1 MSEAILQNVRV
12 IVTRPQ
18 EQAQV
23 LENAL
28 SALGADVICIPG
40 LVILPTV
47 DEWAIKQQFQDLD
60 GYQHLIF
67 TSVNAVQFGM
77 QWIDRYWPQ
86 WPVGVYCYSVG
97 PGTASAL
104 TEHHIH
110 SQLPQQ
116 FSSEGLLALPA
127 LQGIKDQRVLI
138 VKGHGGRTLLKET
151 LQERGA
157 QVSCVD
163 VYSRV
168 CPEPEPGA
176 VTQLDVWLAEN
187 NPIVL
192 LLSSVDVLEN
202 LKIQLASSWNNL
214 KKAFVLVISERIAQ
228 RVRLE
233 GFTQVSVSPG
243 PGNDIVINTL
253 VSLVESGTIKTAK

>member
-12 IVTRPQ
+12 IVTRPP
-18 EQAQV
+18 EQAHA

-28 SALGADVICIPG
+28 SALGADVMGVPG
-40 LVILPTV
+40 LVILPAV
-47 DEWAIKQQFQDLD
+47 DDWAIKQQFQDLD
-60 GYQHLIF
+60 CYQHLIF

-86 WPVGVYCYSVG
+86 WPVGVHCYSVG

-104 TEHHIH
+104 TGHGVH

-127 LQGIKDQRVLI
+127 LQNIKDQRVLI
-138 VKGHGGRTLLKET
+138 VKGQGGRTLLKET
-151 LQERGA
+151 LQERNA
-157 QVSCVD
+157 QVDCAE
-163 VYSRV
+163 VYSRA

-176 VTQLDVWLAEN
+176 VTQLEVWLAEN

-192 LLSSVDVLEN
+192 LLSSVEVLEN

-233 GFTQVSVSPG
+233 GFTQVTVSPG
-243 PGNDIVINTL
+243 PSNDIVINTL
-253 VSLVESGTIKTAK
+253 ISLVENGTIKTAK

>member
-1 MSEAILQNVRV
+1 MSEAILQNVRI

-18 EQAQV
+18 AQAHV

-40 LVILPTV
+40 LAILPAM

-60 GYQHLIF
+60 CYQHLIF
-67 TSVNAVQFGM
+67 TSVNAVRFGV

-86 WPVGVYCYSVG
+86 WPVGVHCYSVG

-104 TEHHIH
+104 TEHRID

-127 LQGIKDQRVLI
+127 LQDIKDQRVLI

-157 QVSCVD
+157 QVDCVD

-168 CPEPEPGA
+168 CPEPEPSAVAQLGA
-176 VTQLDVWLAEN
+176 WLAEN

-192 LLSSVDVLEN
+192 LLSSVEVLEN

-214 KKAFVLVISERIAQ
+214 KTVFVLVISERIAQ

-233 GFTQVSVSPG
+233 GFVQIAVSPG
-243 PGNDIVINTL
+243 PDNDTVINTL
-253 VSLVESGTIKTAK
+253 ISLVENGTIKTDK